1 MHRLIILCILLP
13 LAWFEEVPAQ
23 AAQDSTA
30 TQAPSPLCYRARPK
44 PACSAF
50 LLTNFGSYVVLGRDD
65 INDTRWREVAD
76 WGLMANITTRDAI
89 GGSVFAS
96 LDRLGVRPRARRPVR
111 PLAPVFRIVGSG
123 RRHAVGDCRHRP
135 ATGLRVRPCEV
146 ESQRLVCGRGSAR
159 ARAPLRVSRLWTNHV
174 QLPSAVARARIARGG
189 VRLGARARAHRRG
202 RPCDCGARRCHRRG
216 WGQLDCQAPH
226 KSAFTAGW
234 RGHPDAR

>member
-89 GGSVFAS
+89 GGSVVAS
-96 LDRLGVRPRARRPVR
+96 PDRPRRAPPAPARHGPPLSPVR
-111 PLAPVFRIVGSG
+111 AFCLCPWAAP
-123 RRHAVGDCRHRP
+123 
-135 ATGLRVRPCEV
+135 
-146 ESQRLVCGRGSAR
+146 
-159 ARAPLRVSRLWTNHV
+159 
-174 QLPSAVARARIARGG
+174 
-189 VRLGARARAHRRG
+189 
-202 RPCDCGARRCHRRG
+202 
-216 WGQLDCQAPH
+216 
-226 KSAFTAGW
+226 
-234 RGHPDAR
+234 